1 MIILDD
7 DKYLEDIKR
16 YGIGATDIYAT
27 KKLQVLIDDFVKNTS
42 YKKGKIIDKV
52 KTIAADYFSGL
63 PDNIIEKQL
72 EDMYLISKKNMR
84 SNNINNPKKIV
95 NLYKSEM
102 ETIASLETE
111 NLQRLAFAMLVF
123 HKFTAQYYDGNLIK
137 YHKRVIACKSDIY
150 RVAGLDNV
158 SGTAKNKMWVKLAE
172 KGLVKHFAKT
182 NNSFMFNPTWIAMTL
197 FTVPF
202 NRDIMP
208 ENESEE
214 LWMQITNYDD
224 VMLYWRYYTRN
235 QRKDWNVVLCTDCGC
250 PIEKTSNNHFLCRDC
265 SKKRKQSNDKQRYQ
279 LKCSFA

>member
-1 MIILDD
+1 MIILDV

-16 YGIGATDIYAT
+16 DGIGATDIYAT
-27 KKLQVLIDDFVKNTS
+27 QKLQVLIDDFVKNTS

-63 PDNIIEKQL
+63 PDDIIEEQL
-72 EDMYLISKKNMR
+72 ENMYLISKENMR
-84 SNNINNPKKIV
+84 SNNMNNQKKIV

-111 NLQRLAFAMLVF
+111 NLQRLAFAMLVL

-137 YHKRVIACKSDIY
+137 YHKSVKACKSDIY

-172 KGLVKHFAKT
+172 KGLVKYFAET
-182 NNSFMFNPTWIAMTL
+182 NDAFRFKPSWIAMTL

-279 LKCSFA
+279 LKRNFA